1 MLIQIYM
8 QGLPPPSTLLSPLF
22 KKGIVLAGTL
32 SCNLL
37 FWTYLSQL
45 GQYTH
50 MQVIFNNHVSAH
62 CMNNSLLMGTGK
74 VSSSQRLQRILT
86 LEDIRSVRLML
97 NSKTAK
103 SKWHVHFNPKLLI

>member
-1 MLIQIYM
+1 
-8 QGLPPPSTLLSPLF
+8 
-22 KKGIVLAGTL
+22 
-32 SCNLL
+32 
-37 FWTYLSQL
+37 
-45 GQYTH
+45 

-62 CMNNSLLMGTGK
+62 CVNNSLLMGTGK
-74 VSSSQRLQRILT
+74 VSSSQQLQQRILT